1 MRIGIDCTAA
11 VHQRAG
17 IGRYTRELVGTLA
30 RLDRRNQYVLFVA
43 GKPVPGSPALGLS
56 QVLENNFRVR
66 SVPLSDRIMAILW
79 HRFRLPLPVEAFIGR
94 VDIFHSPDFVLPPT
108 RARTILT
115 VHDLSFLRVPE
126 CFNANLRIY
135 LEEAVPRSVRRADL
149 VLADSKSTKRDLV
162 GLLGANPARV
172 KVVYPGVDERF
183 CPIANGVVLEEVRTR
198 YGLPQRFVLSLGTLQ
213 PRKNFSR
220 LIEAYSL
227 LVTHYLSLKL
237 VIVGGKGWFYDEIFA
252 KVRELGLEGRVI
264 FPGFIAE
271 EDLPALYSLA
281 ELLVFPSL
289 YEGFG
294 LPPLEA
300 MACGVPVV
308 TSNTSSLPEV
318 VGDAGLMVQ
327 PTDVEGL
334 AEAMGHALED
344 RALREKMIERGLR
357 QARKFNWEKSA
368 RRLLRI
374 YNALGTSK

>member
-17 IGRYTRELVGTLA
+17 IGRYTRELVEALA

-56 QVLENNFRVR
+56 QVLENNFRLR
-66 SVPLSDRIMAILW
+66 SVPLSDRVLAILW
-79 HRFRLPLPVEAFIGR
+79 HRFGLPLPVEAFIGK

-126 CFNANLRIY
+126 CFDANLRIY

-149 VLADSKSTKRDLV
+149 VLADSESTKRDLV
-162 GLLGANPARV
+162 GLLDANPAMV

-183 CPIANGVVLEEVRTR
+183 CPIANEVVLEEVRKR

-213 PRKNFSR
+213 PRKNFPR

-227 LVTHYLSLKL
+227 LVTHHASLKL

-334 AEAMGHALED
+334 AEAMGRALED
-344 RALREKMIERGLR
+344 RALRGRMIEKGLR
-357 QARKFNWEKSA
+357 RARKFTWEKSA
-368 RRLLRI
+368 RQLLGI